1 MVTKALVIVA
11 IAALAAGGAAMAAP
25 TGSVTTAPVII
36 ITVRVNVTDTAFTM
50 TRYRARRGWGA
61 HFVVTNAGKKPHRL
75 DIGGLLTP
83 VIAPG
88 KRARVSAGLEER
100 GRYAVKIT
108 VNNGG
113 PKHSGWFTVY

>member
-1 MVTKALVIVA
+1 MLRKVLVVLAVA
-11 IAALAAGGAAMAAP
+11 AAAVIAAALAAP
-25 TGSVTTAPVII
+25 NGSATTAPVIV

-50 TRYRARRGWGA
+50 TQYRARRGWGA
-61 HFVVTNAGKKPHRL
+61 HFIVTNAGTRPHRV

-83 VIAPG
+83 IIQPG

-100 GRYAVKIT
+100 GRYPVKIT
-108 VNNGG
+108 LNNGG